1 MSKTADP
8 DRLLIR
14 TWLREFRIPL
24 VRAFRQPVCEETPRD
39 LTALLERAD
48 RRRTICG
55 PDRNALPAGNERGC
69 GS

>member
-1 MSKTADP
+1 MNKTADP
-8 DRLLIR
+8 NRLLIR

-24 VRAFRQPVCEETPRD
+24 VRTFREPLCEDTPRD

-48 RRRTICG
+48 RRRTIRG
-55 PDRNALPAGNERGC
+55 ADENAQKSGNKRGR